1 MTNASTAPVATPTD
15 LDESATMTV
24 ADALK
29 IILANS
35 YAVLSAVS
43 THGTDLRL

>member
-1 MTNASTAPVATPTD
+1 MTDSSAETAPSPSD

-35 YAVLSAVS
+35 YAV
-43 THGTDLRL
+43 DLTP